1 MYNHNQQIN
10 YPNHYSDASD
20 VNHAAA
26 TDDPIADSQVVSYD
40 ETHSFENG
48 DGVGNYTGVASAIDA
63 GMSYAGDSNT
73 ADQLTLSFGG
83 QVYVFDTVTAEKVQQ
98 VLLLLGGCELPSGP
112 QPADIA
118 YRSPPA
124 QYPKDYPQ
132 RCSDPE
138 RAASLRRFYQKKQ
151 NRCYE
156 KKIRYDVRREVA
168 VRMHRKR
175 GQFTSKTS
183 EGSTVSDADDS
194 KQDEGTQETLCN
206 HCGTSSVCTPMMRK
220 GPDGPRTLCNACGL
234 YWAQKGELRHV
245 PKKSRDH
252 PLTQTEQGEVD
263 KSNFVT
269 PVYT

>member
-1 MYNHNQQIN
+1 MYNQNQQIN
-10 YPNHYSDASD
+10 YPSHYDAT
-20 VNHAAA
+20 VAAVAAA
-26 TDDPIADSQVVSYD
+26 PVADSQPISYD
-40 ETHSFENG
+40 ETHNFENG
-48 DGVGNYTGVASAIDA
+48 DVSGNYNGVASALDA
-63 GMSYAGDSNT
+63 GMAYDAVSHAG
-73 ADQLTLSFGG
+73 DQLTLSFGG
-83 QVYVFDTVTAEKVQQ
+83 QVYVFDTVSAEKVQQ
-98 VLLLLGGCELPSGP
+98 VLLLLGGCELPSGT

-118 YRSPPA
+118 YRNPPA
-124 QYPKDYPQ
+124 PYQKDYPQ

-194 KQDEGTQETLCN
+194 RQEDGTQETLCQ
-206 HCGTSSVCTPMMRK
+206 HCGTSSECTPMMRK

-234 YWAQKGELRHV
+234 YWAQKVYSRNEIIRISTCMMSNQSSRHV
-245 PKKSRDH
+245 I
-252 PLTQTEQGEVD
+252 
-263 KSNFVT
+263 
-269 PVYT
+269 